1 MAECVTFSIHERR
14 MFRSAIMY
22 SAAAYGAMLDGCPFR
37 RIWIVKIS
45 TIENGVVTENKA
57 PGDFLPGA
65 LLFGGGGGSRTRV
78 RRRLTPGTTCLAHC

>member
-1 MAECVTFSIHERR
+1 VAECVTFSIHERR

-65 LLFGGGGGSRTRV
+65 LLFGGVASI
-78 RRRLTPGTTCLAHC
+78 